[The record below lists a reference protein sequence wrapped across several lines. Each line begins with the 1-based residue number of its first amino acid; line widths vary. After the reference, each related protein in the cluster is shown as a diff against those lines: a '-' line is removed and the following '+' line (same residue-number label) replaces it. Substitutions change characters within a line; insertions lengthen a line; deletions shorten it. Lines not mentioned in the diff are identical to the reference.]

1 MRNTGYLVM
10 LIFTFLGSIWLQIF
24 LKVRVL
30 QQVRRLVMT
39 IFPVLTIFMVWDFA
53 AISMSHWT
61 FDSQQML
68 PLKRFFGI
76 PVEEI
81 IFFLVVPLATILT
94 FEAVRKSK
102 PRWGYRK

>member
-1 MRNTGYLVM
+1 MRNIGYLVM
-10 LIFTFLGSIWLQIF
+10 LIFTFIGSIWLQIF

-39 IFPVLTIFMVWDFA
+39 IIPVLLIFLLWDYA

-61 FDSQQML
+61 FDSLQIL

-76 PVEEI
+76 PLEEI
-81 IFFLVVPLATILT
+81 VFFLVVPLAAILT

>member
-1 MRNTGYLVM
+1 MRNIGYLVM

-30 QQVRRLVMT
+30 QQARRLVMT
-39 IFPVLTIFMVWDFA
+39 ILPVLTIFIVWDFA

>member
-1 MRNTGYLVM
+1 MCSSDL
-10 LIFTFLGSIWLQIF
+10 
-24 LKVRVL
+24 RVL

-61 FDSQQML
+61 FDSQQIL

-81 IFFLVVPLATILT
+81 IFFLVVPLAAILT